1 MGMGMGTGA
10 SLSNVVRSASACVL
24 LVCGAAMSG
33 LGGCSTATIAAK
45 ESIFGIA
52 KRDQLVA
59 RVMDAKEGQVEAK
72 KQFESALAQ
81 FLEVTGQKGK
91 LGDLE
96 AKYDK
101 LKGAYESAEGK
112 ASKVSGRI
120 KDVENVADALFA
132 EWQKELGQ
140 YTNQNL
146 RSASETK
153 LNATKDQYRTL
164 LSKMK
169 AAEGK
174 MQPVLQ
180 SLKEHVLFLKHNLNA
195 QAIAS
200 LQGEAT
206 TIQNDV
212 SSLVREMEASI
223 TEATSFIDK
232 MQAGS

>member
-1 MGMGMGTGA
+1 M
-10 SLSNVVRSASACVL
+10 SHCRV
-24 LVCGAAMSG
+24 AAVFVILTCSCPA
-33 LGGCSTATIAAK
+33 LTGCSTATIAAK

-59 RVMDAKEGQVEAK
+59 RVQDAKEGQVEAK

-81 FLEVTGQKGK
+81 FLDVTGQKGK
-91 LGDLE
+91 LGDIE

-101 LKGAYESAEGK
+101 LKSAYEAADSK
-112 ASKVSGRI
+112 ASRVSGRI

-132 EWQKELGQ
+132 EWQKELSQ
-140 YTNQNL
+140 YTNQSL
-146 RSASETK
+146 RSASENQ
-153 LNATKDQYRTL
+153 LNATKSQYQTL
-164 LSKMK
+164 LSKMR

-206 TIQNDV
+206 AIQNDV
-212 SSLVREMEASI
+212 SALIKEMEASI
-223 TEATSFIDK
+223 TEATTFIDK
-232 MQAGS
+232 MQTSK

>member
-1 MGMGMGTGA
+1 MGMGMGA
-10 SLSNVVRSASACVL
+10 SWVNLVRSGSVCVL
-24 LVCGAAMSG
+24 LACGAGVAGSAM
-33 LGGCSTATIAAK
+33 GGCSSATIAAK
-45 ESIFGIA
+45 ESLFGIA

-59 RVMDAKEGQVEAK
+59 RVQDAKEGQVEAK

-96 AKYDK
+96 SKYDK
-101 LKGAYESAEGK
+101 LKGAYEAAEGK

-140 YTNQNL
+140 YTSQTL
-146 RSASETK
+146 RSKSEAQ
-153 LNATKDQYRTL
+153 LSATKTQYQTL

-169 AAEGK
+169 TAEGK

-223 TEATSFIDK
+223 TEATTFIDK
-232 MQAGS
+232 MQSGG

>member
-1 MGMGMGTGA
+1 MSMCRVA
-10 SLSNVVRSASACVL
+10 ALCVIL
-24 LVCGAAMSG
+24 
-33 LGGCSTATIAAK
+33 GCSCAALVGCASTTIAAK

-59 RVMDAKEGQVEAK
+59 RVQDAKEGQVEAK

-81 FLEVTGQKGK
+81 FLDVTDQKGK

-101 LKGAYESAEGK
+101 LKSAYESADGK

-132 EWQKELGQ
+132 EWQKELSQ
-140 YTNQNL
+140 YTNQSL
-146 RSASETK
+146 RSASENQ
-153 LNATKDQYRTL
+153 LNATKSQYQTL
-164 LSKMK
+164 LSKMR

-212 SSLVREMEASI
+212 SALIKEMEASI
-223 TEATSFIDK
+223 TEATTFIDK
-232 MQAGS
+232 MQTAK

>member
-1 MGMGMGTGA
+1 MNSCRVFLLTLIC
-10 SLSNVVRSASACVL
+10 LSP
-24 LVCGAAMSG
+24 LVA
-33 LGGCSTATIAAK
+33 LTGCSSATIAAK

-59 RVMDAKEGQVEAK
+59 RVQDAKQGQVEAK

-81 FLEVTGQKGK
+81 FLDVTGQKGK
-91 LGDLE
+91 LGDIE

-101 LKGAYESAEGK
+101 LKSAYEAADGK
-112 ASKVSGRI
+112 ASKVSSRI
-120 KDVENVADALFA
+120 KDVENVADALFS

-140 YTNQNL
+140 YTNQSL
-146 RSASETK
+146 RSASESQ
-153 LNATKDQYRTL
+153 LNATKAQYQTL
-164 LSKMK
+164 LSKMR

-206 TIQNDV
+206 SIQNDV
-212 SSLVREMEASI
+212 SSLIREMEASI
-223 TEATSFIDK
+223 TEATTFIDK
-232 MQAGS
+232 MQTSK

>member
-1 MGMGMGTGA
+1 MNSCRVCLLALTC
-10 SLSNVVRSASACVL
+10 LSP
-24 LVCGAAMSG
+24 LVA
-33 LGGCSTATIAAK
+33 LTGCSSATIAAK

-59 RVMDAKEGQVEAK
+59 RVQDAKQGQVEAK

-81 FLEVTGQKGK
+81 FLDVTGQKGK
-91 LGDLE
+91 LSDIE

-101 LKGAYESAEGK
+101 LKSAYEAADGK
-112 ASKVSGRI
+112 ASKVSSRI

-140 YTNQNL
+140 YTNQSL
-146 RSASETK
+146 RSASESQ
-153 LNATKDQYRTL
+153 LNATKSQYQTL
-164 LSKMK
+164 LSKMR

-200 LQGEAT
+200 LQGEAAS
-206 TIQNDV
+206 IQNDV
-212 SSLVREMEASI
+212 SSLIREMEASI
-223 TEATSFIDK
+223 TEATTFIDK
-232 MQAGS
+232 MQTSK